1 MPPSRPDLRALE
13 LLVHVAE
20 TGSLSA
26 AARAVGMAQPNVSR
40 SLTRL
45 ERQLS
50 VPLVDRGPSG
60 STLTPEGVLVVEWA
74 REAVAAVDRVV
85 TGAKSLASQQN
96 ASLHVAASLTIAEY
110 LAPRWLSRLRE
121 VQPDVR
127 VSLAVAN
134 SDQVLEQVTHGD
146 VALGFVESPSVPRTV
161 SSRVVARDELV
172 VVVGPAH
179 PWATRRRPVLPGELA
194 AGDLVMRESGSGTRQ
209 TLARALHDA
218 GVPFPDTHLELASTA
233 AVKSAAATGSA
244 PAVLSALAV
253 ESELATGVLV
263 RVPLEGLDL
272 GRRLRAVWPIG
283 VPLAGVGA
291 TLVRLAAGAT
301 IAGDRP
307 STR

>member
-1 MPPSRPDLRALE
+1 VPPSRPDLRALE
-13 LLVHVAE
+13 LLVRVAE

-26 AARAVGMAQPNVSR
+26 AARAAGMAQPNVSR

-60 STLTPEGVLVVEWA
+60 STLTPEGVIVVEWA
-74 REAVAAVDRVV
+74 RECLASVDRVV
-85 TGAKSLASQQN
+85 TGAKRLAAQQDPN
-96 ASLHVAASLTIAEY
+96 LRVAASLTIAEY
-110 LAPRWLSRLRE
+110 LAPVWLSRLRA

-134 SDQVLEQVTHGD
+134 SDQVLEQVTRGE
-146 VALGFVESPSVPRTV
+146 VTLGFVESPGVPRTV

-179 PWATRRRPVLPGELA
+179 PWASRRRPVRPDELA
-194 AGDLVMRESGSGTRQ
+194 RGDLVMRESGSGTRQ
-209 TLARALHDA
+209 TLVRALREA

-253 ESELATGVLV
+253 VQELAAGVLV
-263 RVPLEGLDL
+263 SVPIEGLDL
-272 GRRLRAVWPIG
+272 SRRLRAVWPRD
-283 VPLAGVGA
+283 VPLGEVAA
-291 TLVRLAAGAT
+291 TLVRLSAGAG
-301 IAGDRP
+301 AGA
-307 STR
+307 